1 MRAAMSS
8 AVPEQSGRELAGEPT
23 STPWWKRN
31 RTRVITVVTVVG
43 TAFVTGAM
51 GEAGAKLAEWL
62 LG

>member
-1 MRAAMSS
+1 MSS
-8 AVPEQSGRELAGEPT
+8 AVPEQSDHELAEEQTPV
-23 STPWWKRN
+23 PWWKRS
-31 RTRVITVVTVVG
+31 RTRVITVATVVG